1 MNSGR
6 ADVYPMLHIS
16 YFNKMRFTLD
26 ISSNSNRSTRLLEHT
41 GLFYRKNAPAAP
53 YLITAI
59 TQAVRSRTRNFGFA
73 RGPDSRLWEI
83 LSTYVVERFPYNS
96 LHFTFCDGSYFSDT
110 LSTSKRFAPL
120 VILCRFFT
128 SITL

>member
-1 MNSGR
+1 
-6 ADVYPMLHIS
+6 MLNIS
-16 YFNKMRFTLD
+16 YFNTMRFTLD
-26 ISSNSNRSTRLLEHT
+26 ISSNSNRSTTLRKHT

-83 LSTYVVERFPYNS
+83 LSTYVVERFPYN
-96 LHFTFCDGSYFSDT
+96 FTFRDGSYFSDT
-110 LSTSKRFAPL
+110 LSTFKCSSLL
-120 VILCRFFT
+120 VILFPFLYFDHT
-128 SITL
+128 IKYKQ